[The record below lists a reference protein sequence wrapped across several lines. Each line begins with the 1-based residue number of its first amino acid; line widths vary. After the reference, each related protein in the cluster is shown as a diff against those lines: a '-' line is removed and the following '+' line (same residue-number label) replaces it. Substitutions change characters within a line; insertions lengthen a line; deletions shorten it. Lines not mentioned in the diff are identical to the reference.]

1 MGNLFHDDISTNNI
15 IRGYKIISDYANA
28 NDKILLGDGSYI
40 TISSL
45 TESLI
50 QRSEL
55 DDYVKYV
62 TYSNFTN
69 NIINGTTIIGHSLTA
84 SVLKNKIKISLDGV
98 STSGVVYFDGTT
110 DVTIDITNIDAN
122 LIGTGTID
130 INRLPKGALERLVI
144 VNTEKDK
151 FELTSDSVQRGD
163 SVKVLSDGLMYIVID
178 DTQLSSALGY
188 MTYSM
193 HRVKVKTI
201 GKMLDQN
208 LKIEGL
214 FSIVLRAVQTE
225 DGYKFVTRDDMVST
239 AKSPIGM
246 WEEDMID
253 NDLKAVD
260 TTIREY
266 YDMKPLVDNK
276 PTTKKTETKGE

>member
-1 MGNLFHDDISTNNI
+1 MATAVLIMGESGSGKSASLRNFSPNEISVFNVTNKPLPFKQGKTKIPKIDNATYADI
-15 IRGYKIISDYANA
+15 ANA
-28 NDKILLGDGSYI
+28 LANP
-40 TISSL
+40 
-45 TESLI
+45 
-50 QRSEL
+50 
-55 DDYVKYV
+55 
-62 TYSNFTN
+62 
-69 NIINGTTIIGHSLTA
+69 
-84 SVLKNKIKISLDGV
+84 NKRA
-98 STSGVVYFDGTT
+98 Y
-110 DVTIDITNIDAN
+110 
-122 LIGTGTID
+122 
-130 INRLPKGALERLVI
+130 
-144 VNTEKDK
+144 
-151 FELTSDSVQRGD
+151 
-163 SVKVLSDGLMYIVID
+163 VID
-178 DTQLSSALGY
+178 DAGYLLSFEMFKRANETGY
-188 MTYSM
+188 SKFTDMAKNFFDMLDFINTKLPNDIIVYITMHTEDDSEM

-253 NDLKAVD
+253 NDLKEVD
-260 TTIREY
+260 RVIREY

>member
-1 MGNLFHDDISTNNI
+1 MATAVLIMGESGSGKSASLRNFSPNEISVFNVTNKPLPFKQGKTKIPKIDNATYADI
-15 IRGYKIISDYANA
+15 ANA
-28 NDKILLGDGSYI
+28 LANP
-40 TISSL
+40 
-45 TESLI
+45 
-50 QRSEL
+50 
-55 DDYVKYV
+55 
-62 TYSNFTN
+62 
-69 NIINGTTIIGHSLTA
+69 
-84 SVLKNKIKISLDGV
+84 NKRA
-98 STSGVVYFDGTT
+98 Y
-110 DVTIDITNIDAN
+110 
-122 LIGTGTID
+122 
-130 INRLPKGALERLVI
+130 
-144 VNTEKDK
+144 
-151 FELTSDSVQRGD
+151 
-163 SVKVLSDGLMYIVID
+163 VID
-178 DTQLSSALGY
+178 DAGYLLSFEMFKRANETGY
-188 MTYSM
+188 SKFTDMAKNFFDMLDFINTKLPNDIIVYITMHTEDDSEM

-260 TTIREY
+260 STIREY

-276 PTTKKTETKGE
+276 PTTTKKTETKGE

>member
-1 MGNLFHDDISTNNI
+1 MGESGSGKSASLRNFAPNEISVFNVTNKPLPFKQGKTKIPKIDNATYADI
-15 IRGYKIISDYANA
+15 ANA
-28 NDKILLGDGSYI
+28 LANP
-40 TISSL
+40 
-45 TESLI
+45 
-50 QRSEL
+50 
-55 DDYVKYV
+55 
-62 TYSNFTN
+62 
-69 NIINGTTIIGHSLTA
+69 
-84 SVLKNKIKISLDGV
+84 NKRA
-98 STSGVVYFDGTT
+98 Y
-110 DVTIDITNIDAN
+110 
-122 LIGTGTID
+122 
-130 INRLPKGALERLVI
+130 
-144 VNTEKDK
+144 
-151 FELTSDSVQRGD
+151 
-163 SVKVLSDGLMYIVID
+163 VID
-178 DTQLSSALGY
+178 DAGYLLSFEMFKRANETGY
-188 MTYSM
+188 SKFTDMAKNFFDMLDFINTKLPNDIIVYITMHTEDDSEM

-266 YDMKPLVDNK
+266 YDMKPLVDSTPK
-276 PTTKKTETKGE
+276 TPSKTKEA

>member
-1 MGNLFHDDISTNNI
+1 MGESGSGKSASLRNFAPNEISVFNVTSKPLPFKQGKTKIPKIDNATYTDI
-15 IRGYKIISDYANA
+15 ANA
-28 NDKILLGDGSYI
+28 LANP
-40 TISSL
+40 
-45 TESLI
+45 
-50 QRSEL
+50 
-55 DDYVKYV
+55 
-62 TYSNFTN
+62 
-69 NIINGTTIIGHSLTA
+69 
-84 SVLKNKIKISLDGV
+84 NKRA
-98 STSGVVYFDGTT
+98 Y
-110 DVTIDITNIDAN
+110 
-122 LIGTGTID
+122 
-130 INRLPKGALERLVI
+130 
-144 VNTEKDK
+144 
-151 FELTSDSVQRGD
+151 
-163 SVKVLSDGLMYIVID
+163 VID
-178 DTQLSSALGY
+178 DAGYLLSFEMFKRANETGY
-188 MTYSM
+188 SKFTDMAKNFFDMLDFINTKLPNDIIVYITMHTEDDSEM

-260 TTIREY
+260 ATIREY

-276 PTTKKTETKGE
+276 PATTKKTEAKGE

>member
-1 MGNLFHDDISTNNI
+1 MATAVLIMGESGSGKSASLRNFAPNEISVFNVTNKPLPFKQGKTKIPKIDNATYADI
-15 IRGYKIISDYANA
+15 ANA
-28 NDKILLGDGSYI
+28 LANP
-40 TISSL
+40 
-45 TESLI
+45 
-50 QRSEL
+50 
-55 DDYVKYV
+55 
-62 TYSNFTN
+62 
-69 NIINGTTIIGHSLTA
+69 
-84 SVLKNKIKISLDGV
+84 NKRA
-98 STSGVVYFDGTT
+98 Y
-110 DVTIDITNIDAN
+110 
-122 LIGTGTID
+122 
-130 INRLPKGALERLVI
+130 
-144 VNTEKDK
+144 
-151 FELTSDSVQRGD
+151 
-163 SVKVLSDGLMYIVID
+163 VID
-178 DTQLSSALGY
+178 DAGYLLSFEMFKRANETGY
-188 MTYSM
+188 SKFTDMAKNFFDMLDFINTKLPNDIIVYITMHTEDDSEM

-276 PTTKKTETKGE
+276 STTKKTETKGE

>member
-1 MGNLFHDDISTNNI
+1 MGESGSGKSASLRNFAPNEISVFNVTSKPLTFKQGKTKIPKIDNATYADI
-15 IRGYKIISDYANA
+15 ANA
-28 NDKILLGDGSYI
+28 LANP
-40 TISSL
+40 
-45 TESLI
+45 
-50 QRSEL
+50 
-55 DDYVKYV
+55 
-62 TYSNFTN
+62 
-69 NIINGTTIIGHSLTA
+69 
-84 SVLKNKIKISLDGV
+84 NKRA
-98 STSGVVYFDGTT
+98 Y
-110 DVTIDITNIDAN
+110 
-122 LIGTGTID
+122 
-130 INRLPKGALERLVI
+130 
-144 VNTEKDK
+144 
-151 FELTSDSVQRGD
+151 
-163 SVKVLSDGLMYIVID
+163 VID
-178 DTQLSSALGY
+178 DAGYLLSFEMFKRANETGY
-188 MTYSM
+188 SKFTDMAKNFFDMLDFINTKLPNDIIVYITMHTEDDSEM

-266 YDMKPLVDNK
+266 YDMKPLVDSTPK
-276 PTTKKTETKGE
+276 TPSKTKEA

>member
-1 MGNLFHDDISTNNI
+1 MATAVLIMGESGSGKSASLRNFAPNEISVFNVTNKPLPFKQGKTKLPKIDNATYADI
-15 IRGYKIISDYANA
+15 ANA
-28 NDKILLGDGSYI
+28 LANP
-40 TISSL
+40 
-45 TESLI
+45 
-50 QRSEL
+50 
-55 DDYVKYV
+55 
-62 TYSNFTN
+62 
-69 NIINGTTIIGHSLTA
+69 
-84 SVLKNKIKISLDGV
+84 NKRA
-98 STSGVVYFDGTT
+98 Y
-110 DVTIDITNIDAN
+110 
-122 LIGTGTID
+122 
-130 INRLPKGALERLVI
+130 
-144 VNTEKDK
+144 
-151 FELTSDSVQRGD
+151 
-163 SVKVLSDGLMYIVID
+163 VID
-178 DTQLSSALGY
+178 DAGYLLSFEMFKRANETGY
-188 MTYSM
+188 SKFTDMAKNFFDMLDFINTKLPNDIIVYITMHTEDDSEM

-260 TTIREY
+260 ATIREY

-276 PTTKKTETKGE
+276 PTTTKKTETKGE